1 MSSCKLNHT
10 LEDVKSKLSDQKS
23 FLPEDLFVESSQL
36 LEQKPDQHTLNEL
49 FHFLKKYD
57 LATEVE
63 KNSRNES
70 IKELTS
76 KN

>member
-1 MSSCKLNHT
+1 MSTCNLDHT

-23 FLPEDLFVESSQL
+23 FLPEDLFVESRQL
-36 LEQKPDQHTLNEL
+36 LELIPDQHTLNEL

-63 KNSRNES
+63 KNERNES
-70 IKELTS
+70 IRKLTNKE
-76 KN
+76 